1 MSQMSIWCRVP
12 GVNENGRSPSKEAP
26 LSCSTVLPVTGSI
39 WYSPELSVWTAWA
52 EGSLGQPG
60 CCCITCTDCSHLS
73 AAHPM
78 GQEGCLLL

>member
-39 WYSPELSVWTAWA
+39 WYSPELSGLRGQKGPWASQGAAVSHAQTAA
-52 EGSLGQPG
+52 
-60 CCCITCTDCSHLS
+60 I
-73 AAHPM
+73 
-78 GQEGCLLL
+78 